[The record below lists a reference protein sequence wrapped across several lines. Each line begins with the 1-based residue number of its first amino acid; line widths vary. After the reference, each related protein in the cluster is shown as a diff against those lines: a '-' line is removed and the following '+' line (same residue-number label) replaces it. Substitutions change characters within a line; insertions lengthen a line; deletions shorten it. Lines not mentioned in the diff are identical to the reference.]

1 MAGWVARQMPKGTT
15 MRKIILI
22 AFVLISCSKSQ
33 DVKTEAA
40 QVDSSAQDLSS
51 DVTELS
57 ADTSS
62 VDANIDA
69 TEVASDVT
77 AVD

>member
-1 MAGWVARQMPKGTT
+1 MAGWVARLLPKGIT

-33 DVKTEAA
+33 DVKTDVD
-40 QVDSSAQDLSS
+40 QIDSSAQDLSS

-57 ADTSS
+57 ADASA
-62 VDANIDA
+62 VDVNIDA